1 MTPRERGRAWAEGV
15 YQEKLANPA
24 SLPNLGPGYSK
35 ELRAARAVHSIADR
49 KLYTRSGRGGHPT
62 PNSLRRDEREFWLG
76 VAERAGEISVA
87 VAGWVA

>member
-24 SLPNLGPGYSK
+24 NLPNLGRGYTN
-35 ELRAARAVHSIADR
+35 EHRAARAVHGIADR

-62 PNSLRRDEREFWLG
+62 PNALRRDEREFWLG
-76 VAERAGEISVA
+76 VAERAGELGVSA
-87 VAGWVA
+87 EGWTA